1 MGLTP
6 SRSVG
11 PDNHRSTLRRL
22 VVVVVGL
29 LALVT
34 GALVATAATG
44 TTPAPTGQS
53 LAVVPSAGYTS
64 LTVTLSEPLYS
75 SATKGAPTAGSFA
88 AETNGV
94 SVAPTAISGT
104 GPYVLTFAAA
114 TTPNV
119 SKVVLASSFTAG
131 GSAVG
136 RMETVVPLI
145 GSAAVRT
152 VAGLGD
158 VQVDGK
164 PFAPMPFV
172 GSWMASLA
180 PKATSGGGAA
190 LRQAAGA
197 TLVGPS
203 TSDRQSSELEVES
216 TPIPLT
222 TMVTGLQA
230 ALDRTATMT
239 TQAEVATALEA
250 VPGIASVS
258 FTSTGA
264 RITFDVA
271 ENAGTQSS
279 EQRTEVTDLHYAI
292 DGTTSFELHLGGHL
306 DVALPDTGTGAAQL
320 AAMDLSLRPRS
331 LVLPAA
337 HTVGMVAVTT
347 DAAITTDVALGVSC
361 AATTCSATPTVSATG
376 GVALDVREVRFA
388 DGGGVTKVDVRTAG
402 KAVHVAWTPADWD
415 LDGLAALTED
425 ESDSAKTLTDA
436 LLPAV
441 SDDATWVD
449 KGLLQLDQLDSHAV
463 TLGLEWVG
471 NWLRSTD
478 AVEAL
483 GTQLP
488 AVGLSVGD
496 VLQLSDQV
504 GARVTSLVND
514 LEPDGTSPQSAP
526 EPTAQ
531 DVLQALCAQ
540 DMVACAGGLEGLD
553 IDVDGLD
560 GVQDKITYDVEMDVC
575 QLLFGDA
582 APAPAETVRP
592 RGACATPAGVPVE
605 QAGPAIDL
613 AGADDV
619 NGDLNDLVGIQ
630 TTLRTGT
637 WKGTASATLAFRLTL
652 DLRPDAVVKH
662 ALGDITEDDYP
673 GPGFDKTS
681 RLAPGDLCRGL
692 ALELGSTQTL
702 FAEAN
707 GQLENGTPKVGCDTV
722 AWTAAG
728 ALATVQVPTG
738 PEGDSKVS
746 HQVTALEV
754 CSAAALRNGLQVEDF
769 LVLNG
774 FDAAGCAARARL
786 QVTSTTAPTATA
798 DGEGLV
804 YPVDTADG
812 APFVY
817 YDAPDGQP
825 LPVPFRLAVSPLEN
839 TPFVAADV
847 DVRGSD
853 LTGEV
858 SLGFLDL
865 GLTGSVVA
873 APTVEV
879 DLASS
884 TPSTL
889 VDLAEAADSDT
900 PTATIG
906 ALLDTSLGGDLQVDF
921 GLTNALAFPDGAAFE
936 LRGDPADLLEG
947 SGADIEV
954 EEDCD
959 ELDDDETGVCSELG
973 DWPNVTAMTP
983 AQVQRTVTELLD
995 RITGLASAGDAALE
1009 LPIVGVSM
1017 QDLVGLNGKLH
1028 DLAGVVETRE
1038 PQSLS
1043 ALQEALE
1050 AGLTA
1055 AGLPTDGLAA
1065 AVDGEVFT
1073 VTLPLDVTD
1082 EEASYPFGFDVGFD
1096 DEDPDAGTLKVRVSP
1111 ADGGARTTATG
1122 SATFT
1127 PTFGLD
1133 LSGGVEDDL
1142 DDHIFLDTSGDGAEL
1157 ALTGAVDGDARI
1169 AGDVNF
1175 GSLTSDM
1182 RATAEADPSLT
1193 LHLDELAGTDGR
1205 VSLSSLDGYF
1215 AEEDPADL
1223 PDTLVEWAGDMA
1235 LEASIKGVIKPLSIE
1250 WSSSLADLVDGTA
1263 GDEDHFTKLP
1273 NLDDFGAKLDLAT
1286 LVGGTSQTARFVGR
1300 ALAESDA
1307 LSTSLPLV
1315 GDQLAAISS
1324 VGKDL
1329 QGFATTV
1336 DDLYAEVEANDQDF
1350 VEDINDTLDAE
1361 VCEPIRKG
1369 TGSECTAAL
1378 VLFEDGEAQEKAD
1391 VTLATGVE
1399 LQLTID
1405 REESLELPT
1414 PKLLDVPG
1422 FEVDTASS
1430 LELRAGYRL
1439 GLALGLDLQR
1449 GFYVKGRTDGVATE
1463 DEPDLSRLIEV
1474 YGRAGIGQAA
1484 PDTTATA
1491 DEADT
1496 AADNQEIAPGGAVK
1510 IGGVTAFT
1518 LNDLDMSL
1526 GGSLGPDEDAAGF
1539 ALDMPEPL
1547 TLMDVVNGRRSVD
1560 EIFEPKISVI
1570 VDAKLTI
1577 GTPSDATGAIPTLAF
1592 PVFFNWTQEGVIGGG
1607 MELASPSLSIGK
1619 ESEDSYVTIDVTS
1632 LVDHVVKPALVELNK
1647 YNPVAQ
1653 AAPIKDALNSQVP
1666 VLDQSVRGLLDGAL
1680 GGDPRWQL
1688 LSFLLDLD
1696 DVATSLKATPTTGLP
1711 TLIPLGG
1718 YVVLP
1723 DEESGEEKGYFTP
1736 PGDGE
1741 VWDDPALGFIKD
1753 LVTKLSAAAGG
1764 SKKFVKPTATTP
1776 KAPGTWDGNLNSSST
1791 TQVSSTPLKRAALKP
1806 VVSMPILDNPLSAA
1820 TLLFGGEVEPVSFIE
1835 IAPPAVDFGM
1845 SVKFERTLF
1854 DLNLGA
1860 IEARLSVGL
1869 EGAVGVTLR
1878 VGVGYSSHGLTSGN
1892 PLNGLYLVDAYD
1904 GNRAL
1909 PMVALGGRVS
1919 VRVDG
1924 RFSVVGIA
1932 EATFSGSGYVRLEG
1946 GLDLFDES
1954 LVIPEAGRGDGM
1966 FHVDEMLR
1974 VVDGHQIGAT
1984 KNTAADL
1991 FCIFRPTVQLQAGL
2005 AFSASAKLLGIEVW
2019 SGSFAEDYDLVDEEW
2034 SCPYVKRVAQLVE
2047 RDVVLAAGP
2056 TAQERLDDK
2065 GDIAETFTITQ
2076 DAEKITV
2083 TGGGEL
2089 GTGYPAMSFPLDG
2102 IDQISADLGDGNDT
2116 VHVAAGVTVPLHL
2129 FGGPGNDVLEGGDGD
2144 DVLDGGDGVDTIST
2158 RGGDDEVVVG
2168 ADGEGADGNLTDG
2181 DGLACEGCNVVVLGQ
2196 GDDTV
2201 TGGPAPVAYR
2211 TTASGFGHVRI
2222 DHQEPTMVLDLGAYT
2237 QGVDGVVDALGLH
2250 VTTPDGGTLDTSD
2263 PSTLARF
2270 GGSGGD
2276 DRLRVADGPLG
2287 MYVDGGAGADVVTVE
2302 TNGDDR
2308 TARVHDSGAGT
2319 ASDRLLVRGTSAD
2332 DRFLLRAHVAGNPP
2346 DTSPT
2351 TPADEGVVAVLSP
2364 ESSTLS
2370 EEAASSPES
2379 AGQGEDSTTYE
2390 YTGAAEA
2397 TQLVFYDDS
2406 LEALH
2411 VDGVAGADEFALDDV
2426 ATATTVE
2433 GGRADVSGEGSRYQV
2448 GQIFGWT
2455 EDEVTDPGGPGTG
2468 QAAFRVPTAPEHP
2481 VEPWEVGQFRYRES
2495 IRGWL
2500 SYGISHPTTVKGGDA
2515 ADAFTVYSNRSDL
2528 TLEGGKGD
2536 DVFTLRS
2543 FIANGS
2549 ITAAGEQGDDT
2560 FKYDF
2565 EYVAN
2570 DDVVIDGGEGV
2581 NTFVA
2586 IGTELQDGF
2595 AVSDQGV
2602 SVCLPGA
2609 AGAASLDARVKAAPG
2624 IVALPLPRPPTA
2636 GDAPTGSCSIG
2647 SAISNVQ
2654 RYVLYGL
2661 QGNDVFWIKSTP
2673 ADTETFAISGTDGS
2687 TYLLGD
2693 GGDLSG
2699 LDGRVEVVGDL
2710 NNLSPAAEQAMQ
2722 SVDLSFPLPMLL
2734 DGETAYSA
2742 VDALLPGDAVDK
2754 TAKHT
2759 AVVDGS
2765 AMTTGQTGVVRPDP
2779 ATPTAGI
2786 GVTGLTSGGLALGG
2800 LDNVRIVLGSGG
2812 DDLDV
2817 RGTLSPYADLAGDG
2831 ALPPSTRLGRTELF
2845 TGAGADDV
2853 QLDVVNGRTWV
2864 ALEGGN
2870 DALRAGTGSAA
2881 GLRHRL
2887 EVLGGP
2893 GVDDVEVD
2901 AGGTG
2906 QPGLRADVAL
2916 APTQEA
2922 WSGRT
2927 AVSTLG
2933 RLSLLDMPADGE
2945 VLHDASVD
2953 VFRVETGDVR
2963 DVVNVRG
2970 TVAGSTQLRT
2980 AGGDDEVFV
2989 SDAAAQALT
2998 AAVPGLLAG
3007 TVKDVGGVDVDAGA
3021 GQNLLMVSDRT
3032 TTASRTVALTTDRVV
3047 QQSSTSASPTVTM
3060 RGGIAVDATRV
3071 TFDATGGSFAQGVT
3085 TWLGSGNDAVTVS
3098 GARNDGVDPGVLAW
3112 DVAGTTGGVRT
3123 TTTLNT
3129 GEGTD
3134 TVRATLPVE
3143 SGPFVVNLEGGDD
3156 NLDGSGSAGRITAF
3170 GGAGADGLLSGS
3182 GDDLVFGD
3190 WGRVEYGSAG
3200 VLGVPTAM
3208 HRVPRVALRPVLVAS
3223 CTAQPTLSADGVVTG
3238 CEPAAAARP
3247 IVTDLRD
3254 FGLGARVHGWLSL
3267 GAGDDVAIGGGGSDW
3282 IEDAAGRNALVG
3294 DHGAVQR
3301 VAPAAL
3307 GGRRSIS
3314 GGGAG
3319 FINAPVL
3326 EEAFAYTVDV
3336 RDDLGGA
3343 PDVVLGGTARDWVF
3357 AGHGDDLV
3365 NGRAGKDI
3373 VFGGDGLD
3381 ALWGGVDDDRVYA
3394 GAGADLV
3401 DLKSGIGAGKRAD
3414 YRDGWPIG
3422 TWWAGKPLLAPA
3434 DWAGRPP
3441 AWPGIVSTADT
3452 DGVASTVNGSDVVFG
3467 GDGPDALEADVGGA
3481 GPVLGD
3487 RLVDWNGAYNVY
3499 FVCQGAYGAGYV
3511 QRASSPA
3518 LRSAFEAMS
3527 VADGALGANGV
3538 RQLAVPLSGNT
3549 SPTHPASPGNNHGC

>member
-22 VVVVVGL
+22 VVVVGGL

-64 LTVTLSEPLYS
+64 LTITLSEPLYS
-75 SATKGAPTAGSFA
+75 SQTKGALTTSSFA

-94 SVAPTAISGT
+94 SVAPTAMTGT

-119 SKVVLASSFTAG
+119 SKVVLASSFTAD
-131 GSAVG
+131 STAVG

-230 ALDRTATMT
+230 ALDRTVTMT

-306 DVALPDTGTGAAQL
+306 DLALPDTGTGAAQL

-337 HTVGMVAVTT
+337 HTIGMVAVTS

-376 GVALDVREVRFA
+376 GVTLAVQEVRFA
-388 DGGGVTKVDVRTAG
+388 DGGGVTKVDVKAG
-402 KAVHVAWTPADWD
+402 GQPVSVAWTPADWN
-415 LDGLAALTED
+415 LTALAALTED
-425 ESDSAKTLTDA
+425 ESATAKALTDA
-436 LLPAV
+436 LLPTV
-441 SDDATWVD
+441 TNDATWAA
-449 KGLLQLDQLDSHAV
+449 KGLIQLDQLDSHAV

-531 DVLQALCAQ
+531 DVLRALCAQ
-540 DMVACAGGLEGLD
+540 DMVACDGGLKGLD

-560 GVQDKITYDVEMDVC
+560 GVQDKITYDVEVDVC

-707 GQLENGTPKVGCDTV
+707 GQLENGTPKVACDTV
-722 AWTAAG
+722 AWSAAG
-728 ALATVQVPTG
+728 ALRTVQVPQG
-738 PEGDSKVS
+738 PEGDTKVA
-746 HQVTALEV
+746 HPVTALEV
-754 CSAAALRNGLQVEDF
+754 CSAAALKNGLQVEDF

-774 FDAAGCAARARL
+774 FDAAGCAARAYL
-786 QVTSTTAPTATA
+786 QVTSTTAPTPTA

-812 APFVY
+812 LPFVY
-817 YDAPDGQP
+817 YAAPAGLP
-825 LPVPFRLAVSPLEN
+825 LPVPFRLAVSPLGN

-847 DVRGSD
+847 DVRGTD

-865 GLTGSVVA
+865 GLTGSVMA

-900 PTATIG
+900 PSATIG

-921 GLTNALAFPDGAAFE
+921 GLTNTLAFPDGAAFE

-947 SGADIEV
+947 SGATLEV
-954 EEDCD
+954 EADCGQ
-959 ELDDDETGVCSELG
+959 LADDETGICSELG

-995 RITGLASAGDAALE
+995 RITGLTSAGDAAVE

-1017 QDLVGLNGKLH
+1017 QDLVGLNSKLH

-1038 PQSLS
+1038 PKSLS

-1073 VTLPLDVTD
+1073 LTLPLDVTG

-1096 DEDPDAGTLKVRVSP
+1096 DDDPDAGTLKVRVSP
-1111 ADGGARTTATG
+1111 ADGGARITAAG
-1122 SATFT
+1122 AAVFT

-1133 LSGGVEDDL
+1133 LSSGVEDDL
-1142 DDHIFLDTSGDGAEL
+1142 DDHIFLDTSGNGAEL
-1157 ALTGAVDGDARI
+1157 AMTGDVPDKTKL
-1169 AGDVNF
+1169 AGDVTF

-1182 RATAEADPSLT
+1182 RATAAADPALT
-1193 LHLDELAGTDGR
+1193 LHLSELADANGR
-1205 VSLSSLDGYF
+1205 LSLSSLDTYF
-1215 AEEDPADL
+1215 DAEAPADL
-1223 PDTLVEWAGDMA
+1223 PDAMVDWSGDMS
-1235 LEASIKGVIKPLSIE
+1235 LEASIKGVVKPFSID
-1250 WSSSLADLVDGTA
+1250 WAASLQDIVAGDA
-1263 GDEDHFTKLP
+1263 GDEDDFTKLP
-1273 NLDDFGAKLDLAT
+1273 NLDDFGVKLDLAT

-1315 GDQLAAISS
+1315 GDQLAALSS

-1350 VEDINDTLDAE
+1350 VEDINKNLKKE
-1361 VCEPIRKG
+1361 VCDPITAG
-1369 TGSECTAAL
+1369 IGGECNAGL
-1378 VLFEDGEAQEKAD
+1378 GLFQDGETQDKPD

-1422 FEVDTASS
+1422 FEVDTASA

-1439 GLALGLDLQR
+1439 GLTLGLDLQR
-1449 GFYVKGRTDGVATE
+1449 GFYVKGRDVGTE

-1474 YGRAGIGQAA
+1474 YGRAGIGQAT

-1491 DEADT
+1491 DGADP

-1723 DEESGEEKGYFTP
+1723 DEEAGEEKGYFTP

-1806 VVSMPILDNPLSAA
+1806 VVSMPILDSPLSAA

-1892 PLNGLYLVDAYD
+1892 ALNGLYLVDAYD

-2144 DVLDGGDGVDTIST
+2144 DVLAGGDGVDTIST
-2158 RGGDDEVVVG
+2158 RGGDDEVVIG
-2168 ADGEGADGNLTDG
+2168 ADGVGSDRDLTAGNGLTC
-2181 DGLACEGCNVVVLGQ
+2181 AGCNVVLLGE

-2211 TTASGFGHVRI
+2211 TTAAGFGHARI
-2222 DHQEPTMVLDLGAYT
+2222 AHEGETMVLDLGAFT
-2237 QGVDGVVDALGLH
+2237 GGVHGVVDALGLH
-2250 VTTPDGGTLDTSD
+2250 VTTADGGTLDTSD

-2276 DRLRVADGPLG
+2276 DRLRVADGPRD
-2287 MYVDGGAGADVVTVE
+2287 MYVDGGAGADVITVE
-2302 TNGDDR
+2302 TNGNDR
-2308 TARVHDSGAGT
+2308 TARVHDSGPA
-2319 ASDRLLVRGTSAD
+2319 ADADELLVRGTSAD
-2332 DRFLLRAHVAGNPP
+2332 ERFLLRAHVTGNPP
-2346 DTSPT
+2346 DTAPT
-2351 TPADEGVVAVLSP
+2351 TPANEGVVAVLSP
-2364 ESSTLS
+2364 ESQTLS
-2370 EEAASSPES
+2370 KQVDSSPVS
-2379 AGQGEDSTTYE
+2379 AGVGADSVTYE
-2390 YTGAAEA
+2390 YEGSADA
-2397 TQLVFYDDS
+2397 TQLVFYDPS

-2411 VDGVAGADEFALDDV
+2411 VDGVAGADQFALDDV
-2426 ATATTVE
+2426 ATTTTVE
-2433 GGRADVSGEGSRYQV
+2433 GGRAAVGGEGSKYQV
-2448 GQIFGWT
+2448 GQLFGWT
-2455 EDEVTDPGGPGTG
+2455 ADRVEDPEGPGKG
-2468 QAAFRVPTAPEHP
+2468 LAAYRVPTAPDHP
-2481 VEPWEVGQFRYRES
+2481 VEPWVAGQFRYRES

-2500 SYGISHPTTVKGGDA
+2500 SYGISHPTTVKGGDG
-2515 ADAFTVYSNRSDL
+2515 Y
-2528 TLEGGKGD
+2528 

-2543 FIANGS
+2543 FIANGT
-2549 ITAAGEQGDDT
+2549 IKAAGDDGDDT

-2570 DDVVIDGGEGV
+2570 DDVVIDGGEGA

-2595 AVSDQGV
+2595 AVTDQGV

-2609 AGAASLDARVKAAPG
+2609 AGATGLDARVKAAPG
-2624 IVALPLPRPPTA
+2624 ITALPLPRPADA
-2636 GDAPTGSCSIG
+2636 GDAATGSCSIG
-2647 SAISNVQ
+2647 STVTNVQ

-2673 ADTETFAISGTDGS
+2673 AGTETFAISGPDGS

-2693 GGDLSG
+2693 EGDLSG
-2699 LDGRVEVVGDL
+2699 LAGRVEVVGDL
-2710 NNLSPAAEQAMQ
+2710 NNLSPDAEQAMQ
-2722 SVDLSFPLPMLL
+2722 SVDLSFPLPVLL
-2734 DGETAYSA
+2734 DGEKAYSA

-2765 AMTTGQTGVVRPDP
+2765 ATTTGQTGVVRPDP

-2831 ALPPSTRLGRTELF
+2831 PLPPSTRLGRTELF
-2845 TGAGADDV
+2845 TGGGADDV
-2853 QLDVVNGRTWV
+2853 QLDAVNGRTWV
-2864 ALEGGN
+2864 ALEDGK

-2881 GLRHRL
+2881 GLRHRI

-2927 AVSTLG
+2927 AVSNLG

-2998 AAVPGLLAG
+2998 ATVPGLLAG

-3032 TTASRTVALTTDRVV
+3032 TTAPRTVALTTDRVV
-3047 QQSSTSASPTVTM
+3047 QPRSTSASPTVTM
-3060 RGGIAVDATRV
+3060 RRGGIAVDATRV

-3098 GARNDGVDPGVLAW
+3098 GTRNDGADPGVLAW
-3112 DVAGTTGGVRT
+3112 DVPGTTGGVRT
-3123 TTTLNT
+3123 ITTLNT
-3129 GEGTD
+3129 GDGVD
-3134 TVRATLPVE
+3134 TVTATLPVQ

-3156 NLDGSGSAGRITAF
+3156 TLSGSGSAGRITAF
-3170 GGAGADGLLSGS
+3170 GGAGADELRTGS

-3190 WGRVEYGSAG
+3190 WGRVEYGQAG

-3208 HRVPRVALRPVLVAS
+3208 NRVPRVALRPVLVAS
-3223 CTAQPTLSADGVVTG
+3223 CTAQPTVSEAGLVSG
-3238 CEPAAAARP
+3238 CELAGDARASV
-3247 IVTDLRD
+3247 IDLRD
-3254 FGLGARVHGWLSL
+3254 FGLGASVHGWLSL

-3282 IEDAAGRNALVG
+3282 IEDASGRNALVG

-3307 GGRRSIS
+3307 GGPRRIS

-3319 FINAPVL
+3319 FVDVAVL

-3343 PDVVLGGTARDWVF
+3343 PDIVLGGTARDWVF
-3357 AGHGDDLV
+3357 
-3365 NGRAGKDI
+3365 
-3373 VFGGDGLD
+3373 
-3381 ALWGGVDDDRVYA
+3381 A

-3401 DLKSGIGAGKRAD
+3401 DLKSGIGAGKKAD

-3434 DWAGRPP
+3434 DWASRPLATP
-3441 AWPGIVSTADT
+3441 PWRGIVSTEDT
-3452 DGVASTVNGSDVVFG
+3452 DRVASTVNGSDVVFG
-3467 GDGPDALEADVGGA
+3467 GDGPDAVAADVGGA

-3487 RLVDWNGAYNVY
+3487 RLVDWHGAYNVY

-3527 VADGALGANGV
+3527 VADGAFGANGV